1 MCFHSQQQKSP
12 QEIAKRFQLD
22 LKNIPSNVS
31 GVFNGFN
38 FPQTPV
44 ITNEEMNQV
53 QLFNWGLIPNWSQDD
68 EIKKFTLN
76 ARIET
81 LAEKPSFKDAIEN
94 RCLILS
100 DGFFEWQWRDS
111 KGKEKRKYL
120 IQVPNKELFAFAG
133 IWSEWTN
140 PKSGNVIKSYSIITT
155 EANEL
160 MSEIHNSKKRMP
172 LIVPKEREFDW
183 LNAIPIPEVMRDFN
197 TDLVAQEVDADLRL
211 F

>member
-12 QEIAKRFQLD
+12 QEIAKRFNLNS
-22 LKNIPSNVS
+22 KNVPLNVT
-31 GVFNGFN
+31 GIFNGFN
-38 FPQTPV
+38 FPKTPV
-44 ITNEEMNQV
+44 ITDQDRNKV

-81 LAEKPSFKDAIEN
+81 LAEKPSFKDSINN

-120 IQVPNKELFAFAG
+120 IQVPDKELFAFAG

-140 PKSGNVIKSYSIITT
+140 PETGNVVKSYSIITT

-172 LIVPKEREFDW
+172 LIIPKEREFDW

-197 TDLVAQEVDADLRL
+197 RDLIAQEVDAGLRL

>member
-12 QEIAKRFQLD
+12 QEIAKRFKLD
-22 LKNIPSNVS
+22 LQDVPNNVT
-31 GVFNGFN
+31 GLFNGFN
-38 FPQTPV
+38 FPKTPV
-44 ITNEEMNQV
+44 ITNREMNQV
-53 QLFNWGLIPNWSQDD
+53 QLFNWGLIPNWSQDN

-81 LAEKPSFKDAIEN
+81 LAEKPSFKDSVNN

-120 IQVPNKELFAFAG
+120 IQVPQKELFAFAG

-140 PKSGNVIKSYSIITT
+140 PETGNVVKSYSIITT

-172 LIVPKEREFDW
+172 IIVPKEREFDW
-183 LNAIPIPEVMRDFN
+183 LNAIPIPEVIREFK
-197 TDLVAQEVDADLRL
+197 TDLIAQEVDADLRL

>member
-12 QEIAKRFQLD
+12 QEIAKRFSLD
-22 LKNIPSNVS
+22 LQDVPNNVT
-31 GVFNGFN
+31 GLFNGFN
-38 FPQTPV
+38 FPKTPV
-44 ITNEEMNQV
+44 ITNQEMNQV

-81 LAEKPSFKDAIEN
+81 LAVKPSFKDSLNN

-120 IQVPNKELFAFAG
+120 IQVPQKELFAFAG

-140 PKSGNVIKSYSIITT
+140 PETGNVVKSYSIITT

-172 LIVPKEREFDW
+172 LIIPKEREFDW
-183 LNAIPIPEVMRDFN
+183 LNAIPIPEVIRDFK
-197 TDLVAQEVDADLRL
+197 TDLIAQEVDADLRL